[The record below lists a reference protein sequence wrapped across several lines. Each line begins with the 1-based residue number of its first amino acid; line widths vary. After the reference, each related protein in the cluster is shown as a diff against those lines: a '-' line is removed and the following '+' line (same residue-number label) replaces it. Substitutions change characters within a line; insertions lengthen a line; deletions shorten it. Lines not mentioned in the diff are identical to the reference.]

1 MLTETSSSYLIA
13 SAGLLMGLFEL
24 FPRIVLLL
32 LSGSIR
38 MLAEFRSLLLIK
50 LITLATALSLVV

>member
-1 MLTETSSSYLIA
+1 MLTETSSSSLIA

-38 MLAEFRSLLLIK
+38 MLAEFRSLLIVLIS
-50 LITLATALSLVV
+50 LATALSLVV